1 MKMYAFATLL
11 AATAMLAAC
20 DSSPFASAEAMRK
33 HASQSLQQKNFS
45 DAASQAEKLT
55 IKAPD
60 DYEAFYLLAQAQAQL
75 GNKNAAL
82 AALESAIKKGYKDEQ
97 AISANDNL
105 QALRNMPAYQELMDN
120 AFPRR
125 IQASAAG
132 TPVPDAA
139 AQDAV
144 GITETANKTIIRAG
158 DVVVEMPKTN

>member
-1 MKMYAFATLL
+1 MKKYVFASLL

-20 DSSPFASAEAMRK
+20 DSGPFASTDAMRQ
-33 HASQSLQQKNFS
+33 HAAQSLAQKNFGA
-45 DAASQAEKLT
+45 AASQAEKLSA
-55 IKAPD
+55 KAPD

-97 AISANDNL
+97 AIAANDNL
-105 QALRNMPAYQELMDN
+105 QSLRNMSAYAELMDS

-125 IQASAAG
+125 VQAG
-132 TPVPDAA
+132 TAETPAA
-139 AQDAV
+139 ASDAV
-144 GITETANKTIIRAG
+144 GITETAGKTVIRAG